1 MVMKWYG
8 SKGRI
13 ADLARTGRIYW
24 NHILEVGRRARNWS
38 TSGKIAEAES
48 LGGDLN

>member
-1 MVMKWYG
+1 MVMKWYD

-24 NHILEVGRRARNWS
+24 NHILEVGRRARSWS
-38 TSGKIAEAES
+38 PSGKRAAAES
-48 LGGDLN
+48 LGGT